1 MRYEAKHSYSKK
13 LAQNVGNFINVPWT
27 LAMRHQLWQ
36 CYQWMNSDTLSH
48 DKTEVG
54 LLTLHGHMDPTN
66 SLPFNSVGDTV
77 GQLDMPEV
85 LRSSGHEFYK

>member
-1 MRYEAKHSYSKK
+1 MTLFLMTKQK
-13 LAQNVGNFINVPWT
+13 LVQ
-27 LAMRHQLWQ
+27 
-36 CYQWMNSDTLSH
+36 
-48 DKTEVG
+48 VG

-77 GQLDMPEV
+77 GQLDLPEV